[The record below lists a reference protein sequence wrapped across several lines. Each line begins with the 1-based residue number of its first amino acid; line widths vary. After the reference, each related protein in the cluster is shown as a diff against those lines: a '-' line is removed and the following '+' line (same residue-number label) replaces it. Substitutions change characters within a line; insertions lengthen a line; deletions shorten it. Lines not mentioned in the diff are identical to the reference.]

1 MLLLKVHMRDLRYAL
16 MLILA
21 IFISASGHTE
31 NVGECAQIVTN
42 PFQFTKQSLGDR
54 FIQIFKREASVR
66 KSMIHTSRPE
76 LIEDW
81 MHRFHGLKVSLM
93 NAADQLTGFNVY
105 GFYYDIQKNV
115 HEGRPEFQDLL
126 DSLNAMTESEQ
137 RELVLQLKDQA
148 RYHFGW
154 VREVGAG
161 EILLEA
167 AREARSTG
175 AGLLESY
182 RSLSA
187 RVHAQTLAKF
197 KTEYPPL
204 YTELAEAMASGKIRL
219 DKDGTVTCDQ
229 DGLPDRYTY
238 GLALKLDRY
247 HSTITGKFRGNWGE
261 FLLLSPEHQRMA
273 KALFEAPSLTLRR
286 ALTDPHNQHLEK
298 IRYTELIGSG
308 EPAESTLWH
317 FIDSSHGGSIYR
329 GVGQRRNGWW
339 APLTDFDQPTTKAK
353 NPSRITAE
361 TTMDH
366 AVRDMY
372 GPDLERI
379 PFWPR
384 ATWRKGMPFTPDLS
398 RIRIIEN
405 RNRST
410 GELYSVQVLAN
421 YKAGEPPLGFFLVN
435 VGGDLIP
442 VKTFDGKPIEQACI
456 RCHVDKD
463 GKMSFKPKMF
473 TSEQAVIDIGFHDRE
488 VVKMLMTGR

>member
-1 MLLLKVHMRDLRYAL
+1 MLLIKVHMRNLRYAF

-21 IFISASGHTE
+21 IFVSALGHAE
-31 NVGECAQIVTN
+31 IMGECAQIVTN
-42 PFQFTKQSLGDR
+42 PFQFSKQSLGDR
-54 FIQIFKREASVR
+54 FVKAFEREASVR
-66 KSMIHTSRPE
+66 KSMIHTTRPE
-76 LIEDW
+76 PIEDW
-81 MHRFHGLKVSLM
+81 MYRFHGLKVSLI

-105 GFYYDIQKNV
+105 SFYFDIRENV
-115 HEGRPEFQDLL
+115 DEGRPEFQDLSDIL
-126 DSLNAMTESEQ
+126 KAMAEDEQ
-137 RELVLQLKDQA
+137 RALFLQLRDQA
-148 RYHFGW
+148 RYHLGW
-154 VREVGAG
+154 VKEVGAG
-161 EILLEA
+161 RILLEA
-167 AREARSTG
+167 AREARKTG
-175 AGLLESY
+175 ADLLESY

-187 RVHAQTLAKF
+187 RVHAETLAKF

-204 YTELAEAMASGKIRL
+204 YSELAEAMASGKIRL
-219 DKDGTVTCDQ
+219 DKDGAVTCDQ

-247 HSTITGKFRGNWGE
+247 HSTITGDSRRNKGE
-261 FLLLSPEHQRMA
+261 FLLLSPEHQRMV
-273 KALFEAPSLTLRR
+273 KALFEAPGLTIKR
-286 ALTDPHNQHLEK
+286 ALADTHNQHLEK
-298 IRYTELIGSG
+298 IRYTEIIGSG
-308 EPAESTLWH
+308 EPPDSTLWH
-317 FIDSSHGGSIYR
+317 YIDSSRGGSIYR
-329 GVGQRRNGWW
+329 GPGHKRNGWW
-339 APLTDFDQPTTKAK
+339 APLKDFDQPTTQAT

-379 PFWPR
+379 PFWPL
-384 ATWRKGMPFTPDLS
+384 AAWRKDMPFSPDLS
-398 RIRIIEN
+398 RVRIIEN
-405 RNRST
+405 RNRNT

-473 TSEQAVIDIGFHDRE
+473 TSEQAVIDIGFHEQE
-488 VVKMLMTGR
+488 VVKKLMTGR